1 MALCDKIVKA
11 LQTDL
16 TRDKLAGLMDKETFI
31 VATKWGIYKGIYT
44 GKYGSQIVINLLYS
58 YDLYLIS
65 VI

>member
-16 TRDKLAGLMDKETFI
+16 TRDKLAGLMDKETFS
-31 VATKWGIYKGIYT
+31 VATKWGIYK

-58 YDLYLIS
+58 
-65 VI
+65 